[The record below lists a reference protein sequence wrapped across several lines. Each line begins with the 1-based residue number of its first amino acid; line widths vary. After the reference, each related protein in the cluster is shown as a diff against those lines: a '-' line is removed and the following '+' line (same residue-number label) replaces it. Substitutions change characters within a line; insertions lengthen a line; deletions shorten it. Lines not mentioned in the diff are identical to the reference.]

1 MECKYAVQRRGAK
14 MFDCRILQERGEKWT
29 ACGFQRYCPQ
39 KQKTILTSGAKDCTV
54 KNKE

>member
-1 MECKYAVQRRGAK
+1 MECKYAVQRRSAK

-39 KQKTILTSGAKDCTV
+39 KQRTILTSGAKDCTV
-54 KNKE
+54 KK